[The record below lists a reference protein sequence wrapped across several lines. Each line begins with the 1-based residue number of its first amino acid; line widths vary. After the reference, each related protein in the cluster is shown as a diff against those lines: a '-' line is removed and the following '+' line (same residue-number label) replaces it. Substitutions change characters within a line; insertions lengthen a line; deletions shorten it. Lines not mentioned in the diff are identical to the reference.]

1 MTLQD
6 RDTGQIYIQKEQI
19 CVNGE
24 SYAFD
29 ENFSMEY
36 NGDEQ
41 PNTINAQAT
50 FTNLSGVTYGNN
62 INFVVDNSEN
72 FAPTRGANIVI
83 SPEKQTI
90 VINETQYQLENLLSS
105 PDDTNTGWKY
115 NQETDSTG
123 REVSVP
129 VLSIGAETG
138 FLPEEL
144 FTDNTGHNEGGTEGS
159 LTVELDLKVKNIVG
173 ESTIVDASAPFNGVY
188 TGLKFYPTRA
198 VCLSR
203 NNFTEDICDA
213 HFQEEMREHIAIN
226 IIRNLRGEG

>member
-1 MTLQD
+1 MTDIVEEFQNWTRATIFRYAIYNPAGNETPLRLTLQD

-138 FLPEEL
+138 FLS
-144 FTDNTGHNEGGTEGS
+144 GR
-159 LTVELDLKVKNIVG
+159 TVHRQHW
-173 ESTIVDASAPFNGVY
+173 TQ
-188 TGLKFYPTRA
+188 R
-198 VCLSR
+198 R
-203 NNFTEDICDA
+203 W
-213 HFQEEMREHIAIN
+213 H
-226 IIRNLRGEG
+226 RGFAYS